1 MIGFLDPLLLQMREV
16 LSKFVD
22 QAVRYDPK
30 LCRLQVKYQLS
41 ACGIDEVNLY
51 EVLEA
56 LDVSQLISFSNR
68 EMSRNLRI

>member
-1 MIGFLDPLLLQMREV
+1 MREV
-16 LSKFVD
+16 LSKFMD

-41 ACGIDEVNLY
+41 PDGIDRVNLY

-56 LDVSQLISFSNR
+56 LDVSQLISF
-68 EMSRNLRI
+68 